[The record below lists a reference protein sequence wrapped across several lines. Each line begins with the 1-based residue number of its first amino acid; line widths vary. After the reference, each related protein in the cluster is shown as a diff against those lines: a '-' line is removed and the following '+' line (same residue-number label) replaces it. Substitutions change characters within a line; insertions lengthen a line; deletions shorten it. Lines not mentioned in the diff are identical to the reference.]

1 MTTFEDEFFPLTPDA
16 YYVSDLYCDSGNNS
30 FGYESWFHHTYPSE
44 APRIAGDPTF
54 RIHSVLTAVKVEKTY
69 ENVGIILTAV
79 KVEKTYENVGIIL
92 FRNYNNIY
100 HVLESLNSL
109 MRYSMH
115 RFSYPPVIFFS
126 PSHVDPVS
134 LLFS

>member
-1 MTTFEDEFFPLTPDA
+1 MNVTTFEDEFFPLTSDA
-16 YYVSDLYCDSGNNS
+16 FYVSDLYCDSGNNS

-54 RIHSVLTAVKVEKTY
+54 RIHSVLTAVNVEKTY
-69 ENVGIILTAV
+69 ENVGV
-79 KVEKTYENVGIIL
+79 IL

>member
-1 MTTFEDEFFPLTPDA
+1 MNVTTFEDEFFPLTPDA

-30 FGYESWFHHTYPSE
+30 FGYESWFHHMYPSE

-69 ENVGIILTAV
+69 ENVGV
-79 KVEKTYENVGIIL
+79 IL

>member
-54 RIHSVLTAVKVEKTY
+54 RIHSVLTAV
-69 ENVGIILTAV
+69 N
-79 KVEKTYENVGIIL
+79 VEKTYENVGIIL

>member
-30 FGYESWFHHTYPSE
+30 FGYESWFHHMYPSE

-54 RIHSVLTAVKVEKTY
+54 RIHSVLNAVKVEKTY
-69 ENVGIILTAV
+69 ENVGV
-79 KVEKTYENVGIIL
+79 IL